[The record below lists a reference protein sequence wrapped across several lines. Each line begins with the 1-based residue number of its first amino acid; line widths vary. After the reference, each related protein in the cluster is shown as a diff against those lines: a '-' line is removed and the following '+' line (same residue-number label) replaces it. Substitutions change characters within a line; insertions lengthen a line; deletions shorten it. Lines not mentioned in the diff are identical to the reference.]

1 MFWTINGLT
10 PNIDR
15 HSTIQTRAD
24 ELWEQMPAEFRL
36 ENTLNERGRNA
47 FERDFMLSSR
57 LNYLH
62 VVFLIRFVQL
72 KGLGEPDDSIVY
84 VAEEMLRLVT
94 EATLQRDRLANS
106 GVGFVWKVRDRRRA
120 LIHAN
125 RQRLYITVCQ
135 LRALCCLRC

>member
-106 GVGFVWKVRDRRRA
+106 GVGFVWKVSDRRRA
-120 LIHAN
+120 LIDTN
-125 RQRLYITVCQ
+125 RQRLYITACQ